1 VGNAKML
8 PCRRTNKPKSNNG
21 AGFIEGRFRGAKYC
35 IRTAREK
42 TLPFP
47 PITVELASILRCIRS
62 HQGLGG
68 GRLNTGFACFGC
80 GKRNTLLNPIAITS
94 WSDRDRF
101 FGKTTSEAFVLSSPI
116 LDAPTRRAKK
126 GPCL

>member
-1 VGNAKML
+1 ML
-8 PCRRTNKPKSNNG
+8 PCRRRNKLKPINAG
-21 AGFIEGRFRGAKYC
+21 ASLKAVSDGTKNC
-35 IRTAREK
+35 IRIAREK

-62 HQGLGG
+62 HQGLWG
-68 GRLNTGFACFGC
+68 GRLNTVFACFGC

-101 FGKTTSEAFVLSSPI
+101 FGKPTSEAFVSSSPV
-116 LDAPTRRAKK
+116 LDAPTHRTKK
-126 GPCL
+126 GSCL